1 MRGCRRHQPPDLTC
15 STCAGRY
22 ARRSARAILAA
33 HPRQLHAVKFSTH
46 LSTTEFR
53 SWRIAARN
61 IVDHQRRGSRWWRGV
76 SLYVWLDADGRVSGI
91 VALDAIT
98 PEEFEEAFR
107 RWEPMLRRLGPEEVA
122 DEVYGALRPGVIAE
136 TAGSGYQSVRL
147 SIRATVRARRPASPR
162 MRTAPEILPMAV
174 LL

>member
-1 MRGCRRHQPPDLTC
+1 
-15 STCAGRY
+15 
-22 ARRSARAILAA
+22 
-33 HPRQLHAVKFSTH
+33 VKFSTH

-98 PEEFEEAFR
+98 PEEFIKGFA

-122 DEVYGALRPGVIAE
+122 GAVLQAVRPGVIAPVDC
-136 TAGSGYQSVRL
+136 GGYQSVRF
-147 SIRATVRARRPASPR
+147 TVRPKTVRRVVRQAVGPR
-162 MRTAPEILPMAV
+162 QVAIVEAMPIL
-174 LL
+174 L